1 MVILSLIKSEY
12 NIFFQLSFDKTYNT
26 FKNIYFCY
34 FKFFSYSF
42 CPLFV
47 DE

>member
-26 FKNIYFCY
+26 FKKYLLL
-34 FKFFSYSF
+34 
-42 CPLFV
+42 LF
-47 DE
+47 